1 MFVPVVEKQEQ
12 GKLYSGQKICHDQYG
27 RGIIVGF
34 SAFTGEPLVY
44 FYSEDSQKR
53 FGDKLVSVGSETISV
68 IV

>member
-12 GKLYSGQKICHDQYG
+12 GKLYSGQKIYHDQYG

-44 FYSEDSQKR
+44 FYSTDSQKR